1 MSKEEENSINKKDDF
16 PYDDKTKNQIK
27 MFYKKIAST
36 PGKRDKFLY
45 KHTNEGNLEIYDRKT
60 NDLLSTIPLLY
71 YRPYTK
77 DEYDTIEKERIEE
90 IIKIEEQI
98 DIIRGLLRN
107 AYSEY
112 KETKD
117 STNFLKYN
125 EEMKD
130 LELKKIYYRSPVRG
144 IKTIESIEK
153 RDIDF
158 EDTFEKRKI
167 NNVYI
172 SIYRDFPLW
181 KLYGKYTDS
190 KEVIEASVQK
200 HTILLTGESFLNDGK
215 IARVF
220 NEANEDDTNYFLSIF
235 TLEDFVY
242 NNVKYSSPYQ
252 AFEATRLETLKY
264 DDLRNQ
270 IMKSKSI
277 KYIKAIASK
286 IKKALT
292 NTKEVW
298 DDILT
303 EFYTQN
309 SDYIE
314 LLRDTKN
321 TILVFANNPSLPYI
335 GGIGFE
341 AGTEVYDK
349 TKWKT
354 LKIGDVIV
362 GPNIV
367 GNVLMELRTEFN
379 ESIPQV
385 ESAEVYDSYTTDEEK
400 EKQKTAAIIN
410 FRKNH

>member
-60 NDLLSTIPLLY
+60 NDLLSTIPLLS

-144 IKTIESIEK
+144 IKMIESIEK

-158 EDTFEKRKI
+158 EDKFEIRKMKEI
-167 NNVYI
+167 YV

-190 KEVIEASVQK
+190 KEVIEASIQK
-200 HTILLTGESFLNDGK
+200 ITILKSGESFLNDGK

-220 NEANEDDTNYFLSIF
+220 NEANEDEPNYFMSIF
-235 TLEDFVY
+235 ILQDFVY

-252 AFEATRLETLKY
+252 AFEST
-264 DDLRNQ
+264 
-270 IMKSKSI
+270 S
-277 KYIKAIASK
+277 
-286 IKKALT
+286 
-292 NTKEVW
+292 
-298 DDILT
+298 
-303 EFYTQN
+303 
-309 SDYIE
+309 
-314 LLRDTKN
+314 
-321 TILVFANNPSLPYI
+321 
-335 GGIGFE
+335 
-341 AGTEVYDK
+341 
-349 TKWKT
+349 
-354 LKIGDVIV
+354 
-362 GPNIV
+362 
-367 GNVLMELRTEFN
+367 
-379 ESIPQV
+379 
-385 ESAEVYDSYTTDEEK
+385 
-400 EKQKTAAIIN
+400 
-410 FRKNH
+410 